1 MAAQP
6 NTQQSRV
13 GRALV
18 WLSFSA
24 LTCALGW
31 KLGATLLQVVRRLRF
46 PYDLMYWPDDY
57 YLSMVLRLELGLGAY
72 GPPSDAN
79 SWIYSPGGPALGW
92 ALLSPLGLER
102 SYLAHKWLAQL
113 WFWLAVLAGCWVG
126 RQVLLGERAARGDAR
141 RVSPFELGVLAAVL
155 ALAALMSPIAD
166 SLHPTNLELTCLCLA
181 SVACAALPRLT
192 PAKRLIVCF
201 TLPAVSLWFK
211 QTGAVAVT
219 ASLMTSCLFAPSLHR
234 GERLRLILATGLGAG
249 CLLGALRLLHG
260 PHFIAWVWEI
270 PSAAG
275 FQGFK
280 TRDLSSGLGIL
291 VYPMLLL
298 VLLRLFWRPKP
309 PAAKPLPPDKARSG
323 DEREAEH
330 DRPRPPSRTISN
342 AGALA
347 GAEQANAPALYFPP
361 GNYIRLCLPTLCYTP
376 LALVAL
382 FKTLGGPN
390 NLTALLFLYTALGAP
405 LLIDGLSRGEA
416 WRRAA
421 HAAAL
426 TLCTFA
432 LWSPKK
438 RLPTAADYRYGAQL
452 CELVAA
458 RQACGERVYLGR
470 GMVCF
475 MEGSELPKDRVMAAE
490 DVSQSRHALG
500 YGERLRAEHYDV
512 VIGVSHDLLS
522 PWLKEAQWPVLK
534 ERYVPFGRLDAG
546 PSGDV
551 WTEGFS
557 NHMGPTVLFE
567 RLSQKGSHDPAQPHR
582 CHAQP

>member
-6 NTQQSRV
+6 STQPSRA
-13 GRALV
+13 GQALA
-18 WLSFSA
+18 WLSLSA
-24 LTCALGW
+24 LIGALGW
-31 KLGATLLQVVRRLRF
+31 KLWSTLLLVIRRLRF

-72 GPPSDAN
+72 GPPSDAS
-79 SWIYSPGGPALGW
+79 SWIYSPGAPALGW

-113 WFWLAVLAGCWVG
+113 WFWLAVLAGLWLG
-126 RQVLLGERAARGDAR
+126 RQVLRGERAARGDKR
-141 RVSPFELGVLAAVL
+141 RLSALELSVLGAVL

-192 PAKRLIVCF
+192 PAKRLLVCF
-201 TLPAVSLWFK
+201 TLPALALWFK

-219 ASLMTSCLFAPSLHR
+219 ASLMTSCLLTPQLKR
-234 GERLRLILATGLGAG
+234 GERLRLMLATALGAG

-260 PHFIAWVWEI
+260 PYFIAWVWEI

-275 FQGFK
+275 FQSFK

-309 PAAKPLPPDKARSG
+309 PAAQASPPHQAPSDHQH
-323 DEREAEH
+323 EVEH
-330 DRPRPPSRTISN
+330 DQPRSASRSLS
-342 AGALA
+342 AGAPF
-347 GAEQANAPALYFPP
+347 APSEPLTAVFPY
-361 GNYIRLCLPTLCYTP
+361 GNYLRLCLPTLFYTP
-376 LALVAL
+376 LALLAL

-405 LLIDGLSRGEA
+405 LLIDGLLRGAA

-426 TLCTFA
+426 TLCVFA

-438 RLPTAADYRYGAQL
+438 RLPTTADYRYGAQL

-490 DVSQSRHALG
+490 DVSQSRYPLG

-512 VIGVSHDLLS
+512 VIGASSDLLS

-534 ERYVPFGRLDAG
+534 ERYVAFGRLDAG
-546 PSGDV
+546 PPGDV
-551 WTEGFS
+551 WTEGFA

-567 RLSQKGSHDPAQPHR
+567 RLSQKGSHDLAQPRR
-582 CHAQP
+582 CPRP